1 VTGDAELADSDSLE
15 LVLVELG
22 SDDEEATPAVDV
34 DVVLVLVPAVD
45 VALVLDV
52 AGAEML
58 VVAFGAVLA
67 PCEPTAAIAAHASA
81 KVERLAAATLRRVR
95 LIRMAR
101 ARRNC
106 SPRVVEVAFVFDMG
120 AT

>member
-1 VTGDAELADSDSLE
+1 VTGEAELADSDSLE

-22 SDDEEATPAVDV
+22 S
-34 DVVLVLVPAVD
+34 
-45 VALVLDV
+45 ALVLDA

-67 PCEPTAAIAAHASA
+67 PWEPTAAIAAHARA

-95 LIRMAR
+95 LILMAR
-101 ARRNC
+101 ARRNR
-106 SPRVVEVAFVFDMG
+106 SPRVVEAAFVFDMG